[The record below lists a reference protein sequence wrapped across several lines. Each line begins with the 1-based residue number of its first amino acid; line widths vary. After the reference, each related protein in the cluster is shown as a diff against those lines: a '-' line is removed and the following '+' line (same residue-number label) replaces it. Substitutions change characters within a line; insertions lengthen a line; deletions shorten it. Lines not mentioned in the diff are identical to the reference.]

1 MNGGKK
7 SHAAIVT
14 AILIAVA
21 ALMPSGCQRKDADRL
36 AAFGTKLGQKTE
48 GLFSPGSSRGLHNWN
63 PNAWR
68 IGEGTIEARVSAR
81 LEGDKS
87 LAESSIQVQ
96 CTGGVV
102 ELNGKVHDMDQKR
115 RAYKLAQ
122 TTQGVEKVLDR
133 LEISDR

>member
-1 MNGGKK
+1 MNGRKK
-7 SHAAIVT
+7 SP
-14 AILIAVA
+14 A
-21 ALMPSGCQRKDADRL
+21 ALATAVLIPVLVFIQAGCQRRDADRL

-48 GLFSPGSSRGLHNWN
+48 GLFSPAGSRGLRGLNT
-63 PNAWR
+63 NAWR

-102 ELNGKVHDMDQKR
+102 ELNGKVRDVDQKR
-115 RAYKLAQ
+115 RAYELAQ

-133 LEISDR
+133 LEISP